1 MNLAERQISDFC
13 RLLASDAPA
22 PGGGAAAG
30 LSGALGAGLA
40 GMVCSLTVG
49 KEKYAAHQALAK
61 ESGDKLEQLR
71 AGFFRG
77 MDWDAEAFYAVSQA
91 YKLPRNTPEE
101 QRDRMAEIQKG
112 LQGCTQPPFE
122 MMKLAVEGLECT
134 RALLGRSNRTAV
146 SDLGVG
152 ALHLKTALQSSW
164 LNVII
169 NIGSMEDKE
178 LAAYYRQE
186 GEALLQRGISL
197 ADQIYETV
205 LTML

>member
-1 MNLAERQISDFC
+1 MNLAERQINEFC

-49 KEKYAAHQALAK
+49 KEKYADYQQLAH
-61 ESGDKLEQLR
+61 ESGEQLKELR
-71 AGFFRG
+71 TGFFRG
-77 MDWDAEAFYAVSQA
+77 MDWDAEAFYTVSRA
-91 YKLPRNTPEE
+91 YKLPKATLEE
-101 QRDRMAEIQKG
+101 QETRRAEIEKG
-112 LQGCTQPPFE
+112 LHGCTQPPFE
-122 MMKLAVEGLECT
+122 MMKLAVEGLEVT
-134 RALLGRSNRTAV
+134 QALLGRSNRTAV

-169 NIGSMEDKE
+169 NIGSMQDRE
-178 LAAYYRQE
+178 LADYYRRE
-186 GEALLQRGISL
+186 GEALLDRGTAL
-197 ADQIYETV
+197 ADRIYETV

>member
-30 LSGALGAGLA
+30 VSGALGAGLA
-40 GMVCSLTVG
+40 GMVCSLTLG
-49 KEKYAAHQALAK
+49 KAKYADHQDLAR
-61 ESGDKLEQLR
+61 ESGEKLEQLR

-91 YKLPRNTPEE
+91 YKLPKDTPEE
-101 QRDRMAEIQKG
+101 KAARMAEIQRG

-122 MMKLAVEGLECT
+122 MMKLAVEGLELT
-134 RALLGRSNRTAV
+134 AGLLGKSNRTAV

-152 ALHLKTALQSSW
+152 ALNLKTALQSSW
-164 LNVII
+164 LNVVI
-169 NIGSMEDKE
+169 NIGSMQDTE
-178 LAAYYRQE
+178 LADHYRRE
-186 GEALLQRGISL
+186 GQALLQKGCTL
-197 ADQIYETV
+197 ADEIYETV

>member
-30 LSGALGAGLA
+30 VSGALGAGLS
-40 GMVCSLTVG
+40 GMVCSLTRG
-49 KEKYAAHQALAK
+49 KAKYADSQDLVR
-61 ESGDKLEQLR
+61 ESGEKLEQLR
-71 AGFFRG
+71 VGFFRG
-77 MDWDAEAFYAVSQA
+77 MDWDAEAFYAVSRA
-91 YKLPRNTPEE
+91 YKLPKETPD
-101 QRDRMAEIQKG
+101 QQADRAVEIQKG

-122 MMKLAVEGLECT
+122 MMKLAVEGLELT
-134 RALLGRSNRTAV
+134 EGLLGRSNRTAV

-164 LNVII
+164 LNVVI
-169 NIGSMEDKE
+169 NIGSMEDRE
-178 LAAYYRQE
+178 LADYYRTE
-186 GEALLQRGISL
+186 GEALLARGISL
-197 ADQIYETV
+197 ADRIYETV